1 MMSFQLKLL
10 VFIAFVLLSW
20 GLIPGKPLT
29 CLPSLHRKCSIPA
42 LDQSPQKQP
51 RPRVNLL
58 ATAQSSISDETSR
71 PQPLH
76 QVSPMLKINSLML
89 FFFATLGSTMPYM
102 PLYYRKIGISGKS
115 NWFTHN
121 LIMRSYDITLSTMHN
136 RLTNWYSECDHTRC
150 HLRRISVVGSPR

>member
-10 VFIAFVLLSW
+10 VFIAFLLLGW

-29 CLPSLHRKCSIPA
+29 CLPSLHRKCLITA

-51 RPRVNLL
+51 RPTVNLL
-58 ATAQSSISDETSR
+58 ATAQSSISDEALK

-102 PLYYRKIGISGKS
+102 PLYYRKIGVSGKS
-115 NWFTHN
+115 N
-121 LIMRSYDITLSTMHN
+121 
-136 RLTNWYSECDHTRC
+136 
-150 HLRRISVVGSPR
+150 